1 MSEPGSP
8 ARSPDLL
15 HTAAQVQTLTELG
28 ELLRQLRRSHARR
41 RRDSPL
47 TVRELAARSGYATG
61 AISQY
66 LSGRTLPPT
75 DRFDV
80 LTGLLGAGPVEQ
92 HALATARDR
101 VEERRRLDVPRARRL
116 PP

>member
-1 MSEPGSP
+1 MLKPGSP

-15 HTAAQVQTLTELG
+15 RAAEQVQTLRELG
-28 ELLRQLRRSHARR
+28 ELLRQLRRLHARR
-41 RRDSPL
+41 RRETPL

-66 LSGRTLPPT
+66 LSGRTLPQT

-80 LTGLLGAGPVEQ
+80 LTGLLGADPVEQ
-92 HALATARDR
+92 RALATARDR
-101 VEERRRLDVPRARRL
+101 VEEHRRLGGRPSRL
-116 PP
+116 PY